1 MRELPRN
8 ARLVIVSVVAAS
20 LGLSIF
26 AIGQIQQWLP
36 ILVFAVLYVLAD
48 SLPVGPGTRT
58 AGLTITVTTPVAIA
72 AYIVLGIWGGVLVAV
87 ASVCDVTRIAP
98 VKRVFNAGQLVI
110 AVAAGGSI
118 YALLGGTSTLDPS
131 SFPKVLIPALV
142 SGVVY
147 AFINSLLVGV
157 VIAIVEDA
165 SSIRL
170 LRDILLRTLLPGVAY
185 SALGMVLAV
194 LWTQVG
200 PLALAFGLLPLFV
213 ARWAMGQFAAE
224 QQAYSATIRSLV
236 QAVETKDAYTRGH
249 SERVARASV
258 LIGQAMTISD
268 DRLQALEYA
277 GTLHDVGKLGVP
289 TTVLR
294 KSGKLTKEEF
304 EAIKLHPTRG
314 HDIVRDIRFLDE
326 ALAGIYHHHERI
338 DGLGYP
344 SGLKGDQIPEFARMI
359 AVADAFDSM
368 TSTRSYRSARS
379 VDEAMD
385 ELLICRGTQFDPQ
398 MVDALIFAVSQVG
411 WEPAKPPTADELI
424 AQQGGPVF
432 DDDDPLVAEPRAVAI
447 GEQRAESESVQR
459 QDGVRP

>member
-1 MRELPRN
+1 MAEKKFLSWVGFKDQSESPSETQTTPEAAMTGSQSNVARIRELEN
-8 ARLVIVSVVAAS
+8 
-20 LGLSIF
+20 
-26 AIGQIQQWLP
+26 Q
-36 ILVFAVLYVLAD
+36 LAELRSRRD
-48 SLPVGPGTRT
+48 
-58 AGLTITVTTPVAIA
+58 LT
-72 AYIVLGIWGGVLVAV
+72 
-87 ASVCDVTRIAP
+87 S
-98 VKRVFNAGQLVI
+98 
-110 AVAAGGSI
+110 
-118 YALLGGTSTLDPS
+118 
-131 SFPKVLIPALV
+131 
-142 SGVVY
+142 
-147 AFINSLLVGV
+147 
-157 VIAIVEDA
+157 
-165 SSIRL
+165 
-170 LRDILLRTLLPGVAY
+170 
-185 SALGMVLAV
+185 
-194 LWTQVG
+194 
-200 PLALAFGLLPLFV
+200 
-213 ARWAMGQFAAE
+213 
-224 QQAYSATIRSLV
+224 
-236 QAVETKDAYTRGH
+236 
-249 SERVARASV
+249 
-258 LIGQAMTISD
+258 
-268 DRLQALEYA
+268 
-277 GTLHDVGKLGVP
+277 
-289 TTVLR
+289 
-294 KSGKLTKEEF
+294 LTKEEF